1 VEAHAALARETQ
13 RRGRGQV
20 AQIEQ
25 PALQAGL
32 LENIAEQIHA
42 GIVA

>member
-1 VEAHAALARETQ
+1 
-13 RRGRGQV
+13 V